1 MNKSLSKRLN
11 YRVFGNGYPVVFLHG
26 FLESMTMWEDL
37 KFEGKW
43 QQIFIDLPGHG
54 GSESM
59 QGSVSMQSMAHAVNE
74 VLDELEVESCH
85 LVAHSMGGY
94 VALELLKVTSRIEK
108 LVLLNSNF
116 WSDDMQ
122 KKLERERVA
131 KVVMKNKSLFIY
143 EVIPNLFIEPSDK
156 NEHVVHLIHEAIKM
170 KADDIAKISIGMS
183 QRCDNTSLVN
193 DKRKSIL
200 IIQGE
205 RDTVVPFSR
214 MKKLVDLYCLE
225 CVVIPN
231 AGHMIHIESP
241 ERLTKE
247 IDNFLFSTLRVQ

>member
-1 MNKSLSKRLN
+1 M
-11 YRVFGNGYPVVFLHG
+11 
-26 FLESMTMWEDL
+26 
-37 KFEGKW
+37 
-43 QQIFIDLPGHG
+43 
-54 GSESM
+54 
-59 QGSVSMQSMAHAVNE
+59 
-74 VLDELEVESCH
+74 
-85 LVAHSMGGY
+85 
-94 VALELLKVTSRIEK
+94 
-108 LVLLNSNF
+108 
-116 WSDDMQ
+116 
-122 KKLERERVA
+122 
-131 KVVMKNKSLFIY
+131 FIY

-193 DKRKSIL
+193 NKRKSIL

-205 RDTVVPFSR
+205 RDTVVPISR